1 MNNIYFV
8 QKGGASEP
16 AVLCEDH
23 ARRIEPFDAVSE
35 PMDESDEPCVVCLAR
50 AKDELLEIATEL
62 IDADGSGMLPFLR
75 LLAGLLEARTGAG
88 DETEIEDI
96 FRAALG
102 GVDRAIENVVEILFD
117 KFDAGDPV
125 VFARDVHRPPHYVIP
140 ARATGRV
147 ERIAGGMVTVTLDRA
162 VRGEGADDLRAL
174 LFDDKEEFL
183 HAVRKLRPPD

>member
-1 MNNIYFV
+1 MSRD
-8 QKGGASEP
+8 A
-16 AVLCEDH
+16 
-23 ARRIEPFDAVSE
+23 ARFA
-35 PMDESDEPCVVCLAR
+35 
-50 AKDELLEIATEL
+50 L
-62 IDADGSGMLPFLR
+62 IRPFLR
-75 LLAGLLEARTGAG
+75 LLAGLLEARAGAG
-88 DETEIEDI
+88 DEFEEI

-117 KFDAGDPV
+117 KFDAGDAV
-125 VFARDVHRPPHYVIP
+125 VFSRDVRRPPHYVIP

-183 HAVRKLRPPD
+183 HSVRKLRPPDQTARE

>member
-16 AVLCEDH
+16 AALCEDH

-88 DETEIEDI
+88 DEFEEI

-102 GVDRAIENVVEILFD
+102 GVDRAIENVAEILFD
-117 KFDAGDPV
+117 KFNAGDAV
-125 VFARDVHRPPHYVIP
+125 VFTRDVQRPPHFVIP
-140 ARATGRV
+140 AHATGRV
-147 ERIAGGMVTVTLDRA
+147 ERIGGGMVSVTLDRA
-162 VRGEGADDLRAL
+162 VRGGGADDLIAV

-183 HAVRKLRPPD
+183 HSVRRLHPAT

>member
-16 AVLCEDH
+16 AVLCEEH

-50 AKDELLEIATEL
+50 AKDGLLEIATEQ
-62 IDADGSGMLPFLR
+62 IDADGGGMLTFLR
-75 LLAGLLEARTGAG
+75 LLAGLLEARTDSG
-88 DETEIEDI
+88 DEFEEI

-117 KFDAGDPV
+117 KFDAGDAV
-125 VFARDVHRPPHYVIP
+125 VFARDVQRPPHYLIP

-162 VRGEGADDLRAL
+162 VPGEGAGDLRAL